1 MKWELHLKDEL
12 PPFWNS
18 IEPYKEYKMA
28 DKRTY
33 KENLATIS
41 TQLVYIESHLRN
53 IDGHLEKI
61 NTTNLDQEVKIAR
74 NKDRIG
80 LGYKI
85 GGGLFSVLSL
95 ALVALVL
102 RLLGVY

>member
-1 MKWELHLKDEL
+1 MKDEL
-12 PPFWNS
+12 PVFYNS
-18 IEPYKEYKMA
+18 IEEYQMTEKRSYKEI
-28 DKRTY
+28 
-33 KENLATIS
+33 LASVETS
-41 TQLVYIESHLRN
+41 LSYINNHLGN

-85 GGGLFSVLSL
+85 GGGIFSVLSL

-102 RLLGVY
+102 HLLGIY